1 MSHTRG
7 KWRCEVPT
15 LLILFIYLVVACTST
30 GGREA
35 SADEA
40 NRKQVEQVE
49 AEASGSNEAA
59 VEQTDGDELDAM
71 LIEQSESILR
81 YALTEIKFIDQIC
94 LLDESQKKKLKTI
107 DRKWITNKL
116 KANIPVGQQGVVAQ
130 FAIAFGFARQP
141 NRPQETTDNDL
152 RAQVQM
158 FLSSVLSD
166 EQKRIYENETKAR
179 DEFRRAASADYVI
192 VLLDRKLIL
201 SKDQIEKLKPA
212 LAVNLSQNLAWQVYS
227 SNPEY
232 FPSLPMHTMRDV
244 LTEKQFNLLSQW
256 TFNDFSMD
264 QFQMQ
269 LDIDAEGEIVIEEQ

>member
-1 MSHTRG
+1 
-7 KWRCEVPT
+7 
-15 LLILFIYLVVACTST
+15 LVVACTST